1 MLIEHLMTTVHI
13 VDDDESVRTAISR
26 VLQGAGYDVALY
38 KSAEQLLARLPELSE
53 AGCILLDVV
62 MPRVD
67 GPELRDRLRKL
78 GSALPIVFMTGGD
91 EPIEDAAKDLL
102 LKPFSINRLIEAI
115 EDALRG
121 SMQPR

>member
-1 MLIEHLMTTVHI
+1 MTTVHI
-13 VDDDESVRTAISR
+13 VDDDVSVRTAISR
-26 VLQGAGYDVALY
+26 VLQSAGYDVALY
-38 KSAEQLLARLPELSE
+38 KSGEQLLARLPEPSE

-62 MPRVD
+62 MPRLD
-67 GPELRDRLRKL
+67 GLELRDRLRKL

-121 SMQPR
+121 AMQPR

>member
-1 MLIEHLMTTVHI
+1 MTIVHV
-13 VDDDESVRTAISR
+13 VDDDASVRTAISH

-62 MPRVD
+62 MPGLS
-67 GPELRDRLRKL
+67 GPELQDYLRKL
-78 GSALPIVFMTGGD
+78 GSTLPIVFMTGSG
-91 EPIEDAAKDLL
+91 EPIASKDSLIKPVPMHRLL
-102 LKPFSINRLIEAI
+102 DAI

-121 SMQPR
+121 SRTTE